1 VTGFLLAAAVCWHFV
16 SCHVVIGDL
25 PLAGPAGGTA
35 GGDSGTPDHA
45 PADARADHPI
55 RDVVTEADRDSA
67 DATADTGNDGFDA
80 FDGSADVTDGYTEPC
95 TTPVP
100 WYEDAD
106 GDGYGRTDTEVVA
119 CPKPEGG
126 AWARAPGDCYDG
138 DARVHPGQSAYFGT
152 PFSAGSGIVSFDYDC
167 SGFEEPNPAHA
178 RFTGCGALSLALCEA
193 TKGYASGPRI
203 GPGLDPYCGSTTVVE
218 CRSVLLQILVCEF
231 YASAIADEPYRCR

>member
-1 VTGFLLAAAVCWHFV
+1 VTGFLLAAAACCHFV
-16 SCHVVIGDL
+16 SCHLVIGDL
-25 PLAGPAGGTA
+25 PLDQLPPEPTEK
-35 GGDSGTPDHA
+35 DSGTPDRE
-45 PADARADHPI
+45 PTDAKVEQPV
-55 RDVVTEADRDSA
+55 RDVVTETHRDSA
-67 DATADTGNDGFDA
+67 DATADSGFDGSDGFD
-80 FDGSADVTDGYTEPC
+80 DSADGTDGYTEPC

-126 AWARAPGDCYDG
+126 AWARASGDCYDG
-138 DARVHPGQSAYFGT
+138 DARVHPKQSAYFGT

-167 SGFEEPNPAHA
+167 SGFEDPNPAHA

-193 TKGYASGPRI
+193 TKGYATGPRV
-203 GPGLDPYCGSTTVVE
+203 GPGIDPYCGSTTVVE